1 MELEGKRNS
10 GTLAAF
16 LQQLRQ
22 RYGGPRKV
30 ILDSSSAHP
39 GEAMREYLPTAGLSL
54 GLGEGGGDR
63 ERVSGLL
70 YLDTRQ
76 ERYKTTSRL
85 ERLNRELRRREKMGT
100 VWSIHHLLALLEIR
114 GLLNQTT

>member
-1 MELEGKRNS
+1 
-10 GTLAAF
+10 
-16 LQQLRQ
+16 
-22 RYGGPRKV
+22 
-30 ILDSSSAHP
+30 
-39 GEAMREYLPTAGLSL
+39 MREYLPTAGLSL

-85 ERLNRELRRREKMGT
+85 ERLNRELRRREKLNRELRRREKMGT
-100 VWSIHHLLALLEIR
+100 VWSIHNLLALLEIR